1 MQEQYNKCGCQ
12 WFSGSEIP
20 FDKLFEMIALAHLHM
35 ENFGPMI
42 IICSEEGYDFLV
54 RNDLEEFFIDVII
67 VPDQQVTIQLVNKM
81 IDNYAVIEN
90 SLQECS
96 ENLRN
101 LYAETKETLDW
112 LKEKIKNIVSKEQVL
127 KSI

>member
-1 MQEQYNKCGCQ
+1 MEQFDKCGCQ

-20 FDKLFEMIALAHLHM
+20 FDRLFETIALAHVHM
-35 ENFGPMI
+35 DKLGPVIMI
-42 IICSEEGYDFLV
+42 CNEEGYDFLA
-54 RNDLEEFFIDVII
+54 RNGLEEFYIDVIM
-67 VPDQQVTIQLVNKM
+67 VPDEPIDEHLVNKM
-81 IDNYAVIEN
+81 IDSYAVVQN

-101 LYAETKETLDW
+101 LYAGSEETLDW
-112 LKEKIKNIVSKEQVL
+112 LRIKIENVISKEQVL

>member
-1 MQEQYNKCGCQ
+1 MEQFDKCGCQ

-20 FDKLFEMIALAHLHM
+20 FDKLFETIALAHLHM
-35 ENFGPMI
+35 ENLGPMI
-42 IICSEEGYDFLV
+42 MICSEEGYDFLV
-54 RNDLEEFFIDVII
+54 RSELEDFFIDVII
-67 VPDQQVTIQLVNKM
+67 VTLQLVNKM
-81 IDNYAVIEN
+81 IDSYAVIEN

-112 LKEKIKNIVSKEQVL
+112 LRKKIDNIVSKEQVL